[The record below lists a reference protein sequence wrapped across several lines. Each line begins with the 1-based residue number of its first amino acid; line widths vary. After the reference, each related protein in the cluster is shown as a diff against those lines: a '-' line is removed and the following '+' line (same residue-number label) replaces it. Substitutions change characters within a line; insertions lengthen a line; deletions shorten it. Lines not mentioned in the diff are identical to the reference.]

1 MMHLWGGA
9 DEQDEK
15 DAAAVAERLGIPFY
29 VFDLQKEFKEKVIDK
44 FISTYEH
51 GATPNP
57 CLDCN
62 RFLKFGALYEKAKEL
77 GCDYIATGHYVVC
90 SQDKNTGRYVLKK
103 LLTQAKTRVMFFIHC
118 RRRYFL
124 TVFFPSAHVQRV
136 R

>member
-1 MMHLWGGA
+1 M
-9 DEQDEK
+9 
-15 DAAAVAERLGIPFY
+15 AERLGIPFY